1 MSSVKDIIVLIFQY
15 TYINY
20 CQFIEMLKT
29 KTISLVILGF
39 VFFLTNACGFNG
51 NFFLQRFVL
60 IQDFLEMRMCVCVS
74 RSFTS
79 DCLRPQRSLPGFSD
93 HGIFQARILEWIA
106 ISCSKK

>member
-1 MSSVKDIIVLIFQY
+1 
-15 TYINY
+15 
-20 CQFIEMLKT
+20 MLKT

-39 VFFLTNACGFNG
+39 FFLTNACGFNG